1 MALERHTMSTTY
13 RGSAPGKKRFASGG
27 MESIPSGAHMIPV
40 EIKKEY
46 DIVPFHVYHPNP
58 HDAIT
63 ILRNRK
69 NQHEWLV
76 CGWYVDT
83 LREHGEVKGLIY
95 RQVTSEPDKEYVLA
109 ELKKHD
115 KEGSARFGL

>member
-1 MALERHTMSTTY
+1 MSTIY
-13 RGSAPGKKRFASGG
+13 RGTASGKRRFASGG

-46 DIVPFHVYHPNP
+46 DALPFHVYHPSP

-63 ILRNRK
+63 ILRNTE
-69 NQHEWLV
+69 NQHDWLV
-76 CGWYVDT
+76 CGWYVGT
-83 LREHGEVKGLIY
+83 FRKGGEVKGLIY
-95 RQVTSEPDKEYVLA
+95 RQVTSEPDKEFVLA

-115 KEGSARFGL
+115 KDGLARFGL

>member
-1 MALERHTMSTTY
+1 MSSSY
-13 RGSAPGKKRFASGG
+13 GGAANSKKRFASGG
-27 MESIPSGAHMIPV
+27 MSAVPKGAHMIPV

-46 DIVPFHVYHPNP
+46 DVVPFHVYHPNP

-69 NQHEWLV
+69 NQHDWLV
-76 CGWYVDT
+76 CGWYMDT
-83 LREHGEVKGLIY
+83 YREGGEVKGLIY
-95 RQVTSEPDKEYVLA
+95 RQITSEPDKEFVLA

-115 KEGSARFGL
+115 KEGSARFGI